1 MKLKNLLKFLKM
13 EKTKYKFIETTG
25 CTAFNF
31 TVNDK
36 SVSEL
41 SENEYNE
48 MLDYLFVR
56 IKDNIKDQ
64 TILFEEVVRLFQYDD
79 YEYDPNTCEQCGDN
93 VSTTT
98 WNI

>member
-1 MKLKNLLKFLKM
+1 M
-13 EKTKYKFIETTG
+13 ENAKYKFVETTG

-36 SVSEL
+36 QFSEL
-41 SENEYNE
+41 SDQEYNE
-48 MLDYLFVR
+48 ILDYLFVKVKEG
-56 IKDNIKDQ
+56 INDN
-64 TILFEEVVRLFQYDD
+64 TILFTDVVKLFQYDE
-79 YEYDPNTCEQCGDN
+79 YEHDPEPCSQCFDT

>member
-1 MKLKNLLKFLKM
+1 M
-13 EKTKYKFIETTG
+13 ENETKYKFIETTG

-36 SVSEL
+36 QISEL
-41 SENEYNE
+41 SEQDYSE
-48 MLDYLFVR
+48 MIDYLFLKVKEG
-56 IKDNIKDQ
+56 IKEQ
-64 TILFEEVVRLFQYDD
+64 TILLEDVVKLFQPNDWK
-79 YEYDPNTCEQCGDN
+79 YDPEPCSQCFDT